1 MRLQL
6 TERVIHSTGL
16 RASNGVFRNT
26 ITCIL
31 RRAATPLPWKVIF
44 RCGLLLSTQRIV
56 HPGARRSISDTQLSA
71 LRRMACADQEASAI
85 MQLSKGKTPS
95 NSMCATFNKDVL
107 KGVDVTVDGVNGVCR
122 IGKHYIRCVERE
134 VDPSPARSLR

>member
-1 MRLQL
+1 
-6 TERVIHSTGL
+6 
-16 RASNGVFRNT
+16 
-26 ITCIL
+26 
-31 RRAATPLPWKVIF
+31 
-44 RCGLLLSTQRIV
+44 
-56 HPGARRSISDTQLSA
+56 
-71 LRRMACADQEASAI
+71 MACADQEASAI

-134 VDPSPARSLR
+134 DGSLPGQIPPVTTCATVSTPNWLLPLNDASLSSAM